1 MPAKRNA
8 KKPAPQK
15 SSAFKPKPGAVANP
29 QFVLVACWNC
39 EKTDCDLYREAEK
52 FRRTF
57 WLCEKHSS
65 AICPV
70 CGTAAN
76 FSGTKSTPKVRS
88 HLRPMRQ
95 GKTPE
100 GPLKVEENQ
109 TEKRLALE

>member
-1 MPAKRNA
+1 MTKRTA
-8 KKPAPQK
+8 QKPAPEK
-15 SSAFKPKPGAVANP
+15 APAFNPKPGAAGKP

-76 FSGTKSTPKVRS
+76 FSGAKAAPKPGVTCVRCDKEKLRKGPSKSKRTR
-88 HLRPMRQ
+88 
-95 GKTPE
+95 
-100 GPLKVEENQ
+100 LK
-109 TEKRLALE
+109 KG